1 MKKRSLKNKN
11 ILITGGA
18 GFIGSHLADSLI
30 SMNPKKVVVVD
41 NMFLGEEKNLNQAIK
56 DGVILY
62 KDDIE
67 INSSLEYILEKEN
80 IDIVFNCATKALNYS
95 FQNPSNA
102 FKTNVNGVINLLE
115 FQRKELFQT
124 LCHFSTSEVY
134 GSAIYEPM
142 DESHPKI
149 QHTLCR
155 R

>member
-95 FQNPSNA
+95 FQNPSNNHE
-102 FKTNVNGVINLLE
+102 KINRLLE
-115 FQRKELFQT
+115 CF
-124 LCHFSTSEVY
+124 
-134 GSAIYEPM
+134 
-142 DESHPKI
+142 
-149 QHTLCR
+149 
-155 R
+155 